1 MRQSIRTISE
11 AQKQL
16 LAYNDLYLSV
26 NVKVA
31 KADATLD
38 ANNKLVAGT
47 IIDATGKTVNDGTA
61 FGVVYEDIDFTDS
74 MGTEVVPVIVFGF
87 INVHNMPT
95 APSEAVIG
103 ALKMIQFIDDGLV
116 TTTTTV
122 APTTTT
128 STSQG

>member
-31 KADATLD
+31 KATATLD

-74 MGTEVVPVIVFGF
+74 MGTEVVPVIIFGF
-87 INVHNMPT
+87 INIHKMPT
-95 APSEAVIG
+95 APSSTAIS

-128 STSQG
+128 STSQA